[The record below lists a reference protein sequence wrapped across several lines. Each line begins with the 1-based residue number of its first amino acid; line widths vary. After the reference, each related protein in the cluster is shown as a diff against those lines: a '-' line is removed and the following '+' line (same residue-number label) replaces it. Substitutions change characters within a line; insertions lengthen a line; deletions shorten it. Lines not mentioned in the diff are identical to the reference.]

1 MARVVAEVAPEFEK
15 VLEWETVI
23 TKELIGARRY
33 AELSQKKGRPM
44 PIPSIILDGELIFD
58 SIPSVEEL
66 RECLTRCIK
75 SSGKVEASE

>member
-23 TKELIGARRY
+23 TKELSGAKRY
-33 AELSQKKGRPM
+33 AELSQNKGRPM
-44 PIPSIILDGELIFD
+44 PVPSIIIDGELIFD

-66 RECLTRCIK
+66 RECLVNYIK
-75 SSGKVEASE
+75 SCEKSDSSE